1 MNQAPI
7 TILYEDQD
15 VLAVEKPPGLLTV
28 PGRGPDNQDC
38 LIHRLLTNHPNSRIV
53 HRLDM
58 ATSGIV
64 LIPQNHDSLSEL
76 SRQFQQ
82 RTIKK
87 RYQAIVDGI
96 VEKDSGVIDLPL
108 MCDWPNRPK
117 QKVCH
122 EQGKPSRTE
131 FHVLQRNRCEQ
142 PESRVELTPITGRSH
157 QLRVHMMALGHAIV
171 GDYFYAEPG
180 ILNRSDRLLLHAT
193 CLQFSHPRSGELIT
207 VESAAPF

>member
-28 PGRGPDNQDC
+28 PGLGPDNQDC
-38 LIHRLLTNHPNSRIV
+38 LIHRLLASHPNSRIV

-64 LIPQNHDSLSEL
+64 LIPQNHGSLSEL

-96 VEKDSGVIDLPL
+96 VEEDSGVIDLPL
-108 MCDWPNRPK
+108 ICDWPNRPK

-122 EQGKPSRTE
+122 EQGKPSRTK
-131 FHVLQRNRCEQ
+131 FHVLQRNHSEQ
-142 PESRVELTPITGRSH
+142 PESRVELLPITGRSH

-171 GDYFYAEPG
+171 GDYFYAEPS

-193 CLQFSHPRSGELIT
+193 RLQFSHPSSGELIT
-207 VESAAPF
+207 VDSTAPF

>member
-7 TILYEDQD
+7 TILYQDQD

-38 LIHRLLTNHPNSRIV
+38 LIHRLLASHPNSRIV

-96 VEKDSGVIDLPL
+96 VEEDSGVIDLPL
-108 MCDWPNRPK
+108 ICDWPNRPK

-131 FHVLQRNRCEQ
+131 FHVLQRNL
-142 PESRVELTPITGRSH
+142 S
-157 QLRVHMMALGHAIV
+157 
-171 GDYFYAEPG
+171 
-180 ILNRSDRLLLHAT
+180 
-193 CLQFSHPRSGELIT
+193 
-207 VESAAPF
+207 